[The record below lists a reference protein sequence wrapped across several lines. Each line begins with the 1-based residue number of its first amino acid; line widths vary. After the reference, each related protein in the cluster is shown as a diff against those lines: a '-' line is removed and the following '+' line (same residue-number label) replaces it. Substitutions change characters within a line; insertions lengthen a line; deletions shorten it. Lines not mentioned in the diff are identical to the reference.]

1 MKKKNPTLLDIAEKL
16 KITPSTVSRAL
27 NNHPR
32 ISETTRKQ
40 VLKMAAELH
49 YEPNKIASALRSGK
63 SKLVGIVVPTVNRN
77 FFSSVIRGIEAHT
90 EKLGYHVILSQ
101 SYDDAIKEKQIVQA
115 LVNAGVDGV
124 IASLGKNTTEFNH
137 FQEVVERGIPLV
149 LFDRV
154 TDKLDVSQVMIDDYL
169 GAYQAVE
176 HLISQGC
183 QRIVHLTNFR
193 KINIYKERLRGYQ
206 DALNEYKIPFD
217 RQLVIESNMQLVD
230 GRKSME
236 NLLKKGINFDAVFS
250 ASDYS
255 IMGAM
260 QVLIE
265 NGIKIPEKVKLVGF
279 GNEPFTSFTSPSI
292 STVDQRSIAMGQ
304 ITAEIF
310 FELLEKPPTD
320 RIPQKTILKP
330 ELIKRGS
337 SVSELKSAKDLSKKI
352 IEIKS

>member
-1 MKKKNPTLLDIAEKL
+1 MNKKKTTLLDIARAL
-16 KITPSTVSRAL
+16 NITPSTVSRAL

-32 ISETTRKQ
+32 ISEKTSKR
-40 VLKMAAELH
+40 VLKMAADLNF
-49 YEPNKIASALRSGK
+49 EPNKIASALRSGK

-101 SYDDAIKEKQIVQA
+101 SYDDPVKEKQIVKA

-137 FQEVVERGIPLV
+137 FQEVLERGIPLV

-176 HLISQGC
+176 HLINQGC
-183 QRIVHLTNFR
+183 LRIVHLTNFR

-206 DALNEYKIPFD
+206 DALIDYKIQFD
-217 RQLVIESNMQLVD
+217 KRLVVESNMQLED

-236 NLLKKGINFDAVFS
+236 NLLEKGINFDAVFS

-265 NGIKIPEKVKLVGF
+265 MGINIPENVKLVGF
-279 GNEPFTSFTSPSI
+279 GNEPFTSFTAPSI
-292 STVDQRSIAMGQ
+292 STVDQKSIAMGNL
-304 ITAEIF
+304 TAEIF
-310 FELLEKPPTD
+310 FELLEKPPKD

-330 ELIKRGS
+330 ELIIRGS
-337 SVSELKSAKDLSKKI
+337 SLSEKTSGKGLMKRYLFRFP
-352 IEIKS
+352 